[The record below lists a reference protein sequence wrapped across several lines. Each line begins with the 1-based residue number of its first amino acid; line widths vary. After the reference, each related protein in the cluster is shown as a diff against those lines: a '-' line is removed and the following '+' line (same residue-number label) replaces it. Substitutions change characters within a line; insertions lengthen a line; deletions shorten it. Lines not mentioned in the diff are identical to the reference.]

1 MRESEGKCPL
11 VLPVHLFNFDS
22 CRITVLDI
30 FWCVF
35 FFFLYHFIF
44 CIVFCCCCLL
54 LFFLLVVN
62 MDKL

>member
-35 FFFLYHFIF
+35 FFFFVSFYFLYCFL
-44 CIVFCCCCLL
+44 LL
-54 LFFLLVVN
+54 LFVAFFFACC
-62 MDKL
+62 